1 MPERD
6 AAHCQNNR
14 HQLMYHTDELTPVHA
29 EFYFCRTI
37 TDIMQASY
45 SGHIMFFDPNRSP
58 WFFH

>member
-29 EFYFCRTI
+29 EFYGFLLLQDYHRYHAGILFWTHYVLC
-37 TDIMQASY
+37 S
-45 SGHIMFFDPNRSP
+45 
-58 WFFH
+58 